1 MYKHIGPRNAHKQ
14 PFLVRW
20 KQIEPLYRQ
29 SSPRLKLTEIAAT
42 LGITTSQ
49 VSRVLRQAT
58 DNGLIEPRGNAD
70 RRSPYRGMNCGSL
83 RNALIPHSP
92 LFLKWIQRHTLD
104 VSVSEFAVSVML
116 DVYFDEVEAAK
127 QEASG

>member
-1 MYKHIGPRNAHKQ
+1 MYKHIGPRNAHSQ
-14 PFLVRW
+14 PFNVRW

-29 SSPRLKLTEIAAT
+29 ASPRLKLTEIAAK
-42 LGITTSQ
+42 LNITTSQ
-49 VSRVLRQAT
+49 VSRVVRQAT
-58 DNGLIEPRGNAD
+58 DNGLLEPRGNAD

-92 LFLKWIQRHTLD
+92 SFLKWIQRNSTD

-116 DVYFDEVEAAK
+116 DVYYEEVEDA
-127 QEASG
+127 QQ